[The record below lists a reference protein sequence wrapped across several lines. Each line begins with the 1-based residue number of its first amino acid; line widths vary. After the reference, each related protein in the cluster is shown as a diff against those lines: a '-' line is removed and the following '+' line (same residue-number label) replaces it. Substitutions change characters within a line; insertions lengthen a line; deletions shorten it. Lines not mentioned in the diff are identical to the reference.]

1 MKHAIVLIAAL
12 LVAAAPAR
20 AGQLEATG
28 NTIVMRSRVPL
39 ESKQV
44 KGGPYSA
51 DVENEHVQVLA
62 DGNRIV
68 KRSTGRVYRDAE
80 GRVRREDDRGTGVAS
95 ISIVDPVAGVSYL
108 LDPEN
113 HVAWRTPTPMILKKL
128 DEVKALTEEQ
138 AVALTGATSKLAA
151 VKSKLDA
158 LTFETTSGRVN
169 VRRGDVAPEER
180 RDEALDARTIEGVTA
195 EGRRTTTIIPAGAIG
210 NDLPIVSTSE
220 QWTSPDLQVL
230 VLSDR
235 KDPRSGDS
243 TYRLLNIRKGDP
255 DPSLFQVPPDYT
267 VRETGIRRQDVR

>member
-1 MKHAIVLIAAL
+1 
-12 LVAAAPAR
+12 
-20 AGQLEATG
+20 
-28 NTIVMRSRVPL
+28 
-39 ESKQV
+39 
-44 KGGPYSA
+44 
-51 DVENEHVQVLA
+51 
-62 DGNRIV
+62 
-68 KRSTGRVYRDAE
+68 
-80 GRVRREDDRGTGVAS
+80 VAS